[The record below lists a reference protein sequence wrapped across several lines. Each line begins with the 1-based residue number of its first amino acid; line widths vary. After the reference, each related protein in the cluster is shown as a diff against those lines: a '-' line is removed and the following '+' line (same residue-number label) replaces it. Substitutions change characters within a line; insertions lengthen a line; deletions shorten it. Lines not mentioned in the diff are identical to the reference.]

1 MQVDMLYELLEAS
14 DALPQESMI
23 MLSMDGPNTNWK
35 FYEVLKSQC
44 TEKEFPQITDVGS
57 CGLHLVHGAFQTCM
71 KANDWKS
78 ENILKAWRDLYLQM
92 SILDVFP
99 LRFCQTC
106 WVEDEPV
113 AIQAIEVSENV
124 VNVIKHFQTL
134 LCKSKQLSKNNL

>member
-1 MQVDMLYELLEAS
+1 
-14 DALPQESMI
+14 
-23 MLSMDGPNTNWK
+23 
-35 FYEVLKSQC
+35 
-44 TEKEFPQITDVGS
+44 
-57 CGLHLVHGAFQTCM
+57 
-71 KANDWKS
+71 
-78 ENILKAWRDLYLQM
+78 M

>member
-1 MQVDMLYELLEAS
+1 
-14 DALPQESMI
+14 
-23 MLSMDGPNTNWK
+23 
-35 FYEVLKSQC
+35 
-44 TEKEFPQITDVGS
+44 
-57 CGLHLVHGAFQTCM
+57 
-71 KANDWKS
+71 
-78 ENILKAWRDLYLQM
+78 M

-134 LCKSKQLSKNNL
+134 LCKSKQLSKNNLYGTFVTRHTVVFMKVKLQFFVDVTSMMSSYL